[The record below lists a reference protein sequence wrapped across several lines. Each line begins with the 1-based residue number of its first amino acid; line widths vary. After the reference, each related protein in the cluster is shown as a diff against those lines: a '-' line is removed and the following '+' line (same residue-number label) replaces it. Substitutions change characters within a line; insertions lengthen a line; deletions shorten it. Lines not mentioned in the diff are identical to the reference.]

1 MRFQNSK
8 DISVTGNGIM
18 LILTIMIISLI
29 FSTNASLSQTD
40 NRQPN
45 DNIMESSKN
54 NSVQIGEPIFVE
66 KYSIL
71 YKRPIV
77 MHGEN
82 ATQFVFSG
90 NGTVNEINVNLFGEG
105 VSIPQP
111 QMIQSIIGRAFISTE
126 TEDGGHASYFFQAV
140 GHSEEEL
147 QKSKGAVFFSSNAT
161 GSLSLLSNMVGIYK
175 TELNKNDDLGTFV
188 MWEWKWSTDFKQL
201 GKSVFMCCIF

>member
-8 DISVTGNGIM
+8 DKSVTRNTIM
-18 LILTIMIISLI
+18 LILTILIISLI

-40 NRQPN
+40 YRQSN
-45 DNIMESSKN
+45 NNIIDSSKN

-71 YKRPIV
+71 YKTPIV
-77 MHGEN
+77 MNGEN

-105 VSIPQP
+105 VSIPQS
-111 QMIQSIIGRAFISTE
+111 QMTQSIIGRAFISTE

-140 GHSEEEL
+140 GHYEKEL

-161 GSLSLLSNMVGIYK
+161 GSLSLLSNLVGIYK
-175 TELNKNDDLGTFV
+175 TELNKNDDVGTFV
-188 MWEWKWSTDFKQL
+188 MWEWK
-201 GKSVFMCCIF
+201 

>member
-8 DISVTGNGIM
+8 DKSVTRNSIM
-18 LILTIMIISLI
+18 LILTILIVSLI
-29 FSTNASLSQTD
+29 FLTNASLSQTD
-40 NRQPN
+40 YRQSN
-45 DNIMESSKN
+45 NNIIDSSKN

-71 YKRPIV
+71 YKTPIV
-77 MHGEN
+77 MNGEN

-105 VSIPQP
+105 VSIPQSE
-111 QMIQSIIGRAFISTE
+111 MIQSIIGRAFISTE

-188 MWEWKWSTDFKQL
+188 MWEWK
-201 GKSVFMCCIF
+201 

>member
-8 DISVTGNGIM
+8 DKSVTRNSIM
-18 LILTIMIISLI
+18 LILTILIVSLI
-29 FSTNASLSQTD
+29 FLTNASLSQTD
-40 NRQPN
+40 YRQSN
-45 DNIMESSKN
+45 NNIIDSLKN

-71 YKRPIV
+71 YKTPIV
-77 MHGEN
+77 MNGEN

-105 VSIPQP
+105 VSIPQSE
-111 QMIQSIIGRAFISTE
+111 MIQSIIGRAFISTE
-126 TEDGGHASYFFQAV
+126 TETGGHASYFFQAV

-188 MWEWKWSTDFKQL
+188 MWEWK
-201 GKSVFMCCIF
+201 

>member
-1 MRFQNSK
+1 MRFQNFK
-8 DISVTGNGIM
+8 DILVTPNGIM
-18 LILTIMIISLI
+18 VILTIMIISLT
-29 FSTNASLSQTD
+29 FSTNASISQTE
-40 NRQPN
+40 NRHTN
-45 DNIMESSKN
+45 DNIIKSSKN

-71 YKRPIV
+71 YKKPII
-77 MHGEN
+77 MNGEN

-105 VSIPQP
+105 VSIPQS
-111 QMIQSIIGRAFISTE
+111 QMTQSIIGRAFISTE

-140 GHSEEEL
+140 GHYEKEL

-161 GSLSLLSNMVGIYK
+161 GSLSLLSNLVGIYK

-188 MWEWKWSTDFKQL
+188 MWEWK
-201 GKSVFMCCIF
+201 

>member
-8 DISVTGNGIM
+8 DKSVTRNTIM
-18 LILTIMIISLI
+18 LILTILIISLI

-40 NRQPN
+40 YRQSN
-45 DNIMESSKN
+45 NNIIDSSKN

-71 YKRPIV
+71 YKTPIV
-77 MHGEN
+77 MNGEN

-105 VSIPQP
+105 VSIPQSE
-111 QMIQSIIGRAFISTE
+111 MIQSIIGRAFISTE

-140 GHSEEEL
+140 GHSEKEL

-175 TELNKNDDLGTFV
+175 TELNKNDDLGTFA
-188 MWEWKWSTDFKQL
+188 MWEWK
-201 GKSVFMCCIF
+201 

>member
-8 DISVTGNGIM
+8 DISVTRNGIM

-40 NRQPN
+40 NRQSN
-45 DNIMESSKN
+45 DNIIESSKN
-54 NSVQIGEPIFVE
+54 NSVQIGEPIFME

-71 YKRPIV
+71 YKTPIV
-77 MHGEN
+77 MNGEN

-105 VSIPQP
+105 VSIPQS

-175 TELNKNDDLGTFV
+175 TELNKNDDLGTFI
-188 MWEWKWSTDFKQL
+188 MWEWK
-201 GKSVFMCCIF
+201 

>member
-8 DISVTGNGIM
+8 DKSVTRNSIM
-18 LILTIMIISLI
+18 LILTILIVSLI

-40 NRQPN
+40 YRQSN
-45 DNIMESSKN
+45 NNIIDSLKN

-71 YKRPIV
+71 YKTPIV
-77 MHGEN
+77 MNGEN

-105 VSIPQP
+105 VSIPQSE
-111 QMIQSIIGRAFISTE
+111 MIQSIIGRAFISTE

-188 MWEWKWSTDFKQL
+188 MWEWK
-201 GKSVFMCCIF
+201 

>member
-8 DISVTGNGIM
+8 DKSVTRNSIM
-18 LILTIMIISLI
+18 LILTILIISLI

-40 NRQPN
+40 YRQSN
-45 DNIMESSKN
+45 NNIIDSSKN

-71 YKRPIV
+71 YKTPIV
-77 MHGEN
+77 MNGEN

-105 VSIPQP
+105 VSIPQSE
-111 QMIQSIIGRAFISTE
+111 MIQSIIGRAFISTE

-140 GHSEEEL
+140 GHSAEEL

-188 MWEWKWSTDFKQL
+188 MWEWK
-201 GKSVFMCCIF
+201 

>member
-8 DISVTGNGIM
+8 DKSVTRNSIM
-18 LILTIMIISLI
+18 LILTILIVSLI
-29 FSTNASLSQTD
+29 FLTNASLSQTD
-40 NRQPN
+40 YRQSN
-45 DNIMESSKN
+45 NNIIDSLKN

-71 YKRPIV
+71 YKTPIV
-77 MHGEN
+77 MNGEN

-105 VSIPQP
+105 VSIPQSE
-111 QMIQSIIGRAFISTE
+111 MIQSIIGRAFISTE
-126 TEDGGHASYFFQAV
+126 TEAGGHASYFFQAV

-188 MWEWKWSTDFKQL
+188 MWEWK
-201 GKSVFMCCIF
+201 

>member
-8 DISVTGNGIM
+8 DKSVTRNSIM
-18 LILTIMIISLI
+18 LILTILIVSLI

-45 DNIMESSKN
+45 DNIIDSSKN

-71 YKRPIV
+71 YKTPIV
-77 MHGEN
+77 MNGEN

-175 TELNKNDDLGTFV
+175 TELNKNNDLGTFV
-188 MWEWKWSTDFKQL
+188 MWEWK
-201 GKSVFMCCIF
+201 

>member
-8 DISVTGNGIM
+8 DISVTRNGIM

-29 FSTNASLSQTD
+29 FSTNVSLSQTD
-40 NRQPN
+40 NRQSN
-45 DNIMESSKN
+45 DNIIESSKN
-54 NSVQIGEPIFVE
+54 NFVQIGKPIFVE

-71 YKRPIV
+71 YKTPIV
-77 MHGEN
+77 MNGEN

-105 VSIPQP
+105 VSIPQS

-175 TELNKNDDLGTFV
+175 TELNKNDELGTFI
-188 MWEWKWSTDFKQL
+188 MWEWK
-201 GKSVFMCCIF
+201 

>member
-8 DISVTGNGIM
+8 DKSVTRNSIM
-18 LILTIMIISLI
+18 LILTILIVSLI
-29 FSTNASLSQTD
+29 FLTNASLSQTD
-40 NRQPN
+40 YRQSN
-45 DNIMESSKN
+45 NNIIDSLKN

-71 YKRPIV
+71 YKTPIV
-77 MHGEN
+77 MNGEN

-105 VSIPQP
+105 VSIPQSE
-111 QMIQSIIGRAFISTE
+111 MIQSIIGRAFISTG

-188 MWEWKWSTDFKQL
+188 MWEWK
-201 GKSVFMCCIF
+201 

>member
-8 DISVTGNGIM
+8 DKSVTRNSIM
-18 LILTIMIISLI
+18 LILTILIVSLI
-29 FSTNASLSQTD
+29 FLTNASLSQTD
-40 NRQPN
+40 YRQSN
-45 DNIMESSKN
+45 NNIIDSLKN

-71 YKRPIV
+71 YKTPIV
-77 MHGEN
+77 MNEEN

-105 VSIPQP
+105 VSIPQSE
-111 QMIQSIIGRAFISTE
+111 MIQSIIGRAFISTE
-126 TEDGGHASYFFQAV
+126 TEAGGHASYFFQAV

-188 MWEWKWSTDFKQL
+188 MWEWK
-201 GKSVFMCCIF
+201 

>member
-8 DISVTGNGIM
+8 DISVTRNGIM

-29 FSTNASLSQTD
+29 FSMNASLSQTD
-40 NRQPN
+40 NRQSN

-105 VSIPQP
+105 VSIAQS
-111 QMIQSIIGRAFISTE
+111 QRIQSIMGRAFISTE

-188 MWEWKWSTDFKQL
+188 MWEWK
-201 GKSVFMCCIF
+201 

>member
-8 DISVTGNGIM
+8 DTSVTRNSIM

-40 NRQPN
+40 YRQSN
-45 DNIMESSKN
+45 NNIIDSSKN

-71 YKRPIV
+71 YKTPIV
-77 MHGEN
+77 MNGEN

-105 VSIPQP
+105 VSIPQS

-126 TEDGGHASYFFQAV
+126 SEDGGHASYFFQAV

-147 QKSKGAVFFSSNAT
+147 QKSKGAVFFGSNAT

-188 MWEWKWSTDFKQL
+188 MWEWK
-201 GKSVFMCCIF
+201 

>member
-8 DISVTGNGIM
+8 DKSVTRNSIM
-18 LILTIMIISLI
+18 LILTILIVSLI
-29 FSTNASLSQTD
+29 FLTNASLSQTD
-40 NRQPN
+40 YRQSN
-45 DNIMESSKN
+45 NNIIDSLKN

-71 YKRPIV
+71 YKTPIV
-77 MHGEN
+77 MNGEN

-105 VSIPQP
+105 VSIPQSE
-111 QMIQSIIGRAFISTE
+111 MIQSIIGRAFISTE

-188 MWEWKWSTDFKQL
+188 MWEWK
-201 GKSVFMCCIF
+201 

>member
-8 DISVTGNGIM
+8 DISVTRNGIM

-45 DNIMESSKN
+45 DNIMKSSKN

-175 TELNKNDDLGTFV
+175 TELNKNNDLGTFV
-188 MWEWKWSTDFKQL
+188 MWEWK
-201 GKSVFMCCIF
+201 